1 MVHWT
6 IPLANIEPIYLQ
18 IVHLAAY
25 TATDEY
31 DQYVIPV
38 MNLNPAARQRHQL
51 RVITVGFFRMLKSM
65 LGNTVVKSKTEIVA
79 LKSFLNWLEERKASD
94 NESKG
99 IILIYHEPI
108 KFIPYMLLEAYKRYD
123 LLDRFSSLVAGFV
136 DGQALTEEKCA
147 NTCKQST
154 LRELAKMFVD
164 YKEDDDMKNFE
175 GNASVRARLA
185 YQVISHLAKG
195 NEIVRK
201 QNFTL
206 ETADN

>member
-1 MVHWT
+1 M
-6 IPLANIEPIYLQ
+6 Q

-25 TATDEY
+25 TPTDEY
-31 DQYVIPV
+31 DQYIIPV

-51 RVITVGFFRMLKSM
+51 RVITVGFFRMLKSI

-79 LKSFLNWLEERKASD
+79 LKSFLNWLEQRKAND

-123 LLDRFSSLVAGFV
+123 LLDRFSSSVAGFV

-147 NTCKQST
+147 STCKSST
-154 LRELAKMFVD
+154 LRELAKMFLD

-185 YQVISHLAKG
+185 YQVIQHLAKG
-195 NEIVRK
+195 TPAN
-201 QNFTL
+201 
-206 ETADN
+206 D

>member
-1 MVHWT
+1 
-6 IPLANIEPIYLQ
+6 
-18 IVHLAAY
+18 
-25 TATDEY
+25 
-31 DQYVIPV
+31 

-79 LKSFLNWLEERKASD
+79 LKSFLDWLEERKAND
-94 NESKG
+94 NDSKG

-123 LLDRFSSLVAGFV
+123 LLERFRSVVAGFV
-136 DGQALTEEKCA
+136 DGQTLTEAKCA
-147 NTCKQST
+147 NTCKTSS

-185 YQVISHLAKG
+185 YQVIQHLVKG
-195 NEIVRK
+195 ERWAFVRESFRK
-201 QNFTL
+201 SNLSQSYLLFAFRFFQPKKRMLTTSVTWRL
-206 ETADN
+206 IR